1 MKSIIYLEY
10 ILNLI
15 FLLIFYMHMFQLN
28 SYKYI
33 KNINWIKNN
42 LKVILIKCFFIV
54 LCTILIFLKSNILN
68 LICILIL
75 VISIIYNLPKKKQK
89 IPLDITNRVKRMFI
103 TQILLILIFST
114 IGGIKNYIIIKLQI
128 LNLLSFTLCMIS
140 NLINTPIEYLL
151 KRKYINQAKKII
163 NDMPNLIVIGVTG
176 SYGKTSVK
184 NFLNTL
190 LSKKYEVLVT
200 PKNYN
205 TTMGVVKTIRENLK
219 PTHQIFICEMG
230 ATKKGDIEAI
240 CNIVKP
246 KIGIITAIGPQH
258 LETFKT
264 IDNIIHTKF
273 ELYDS
278 VKKSDGQ
285 VFLNYNNQYLSQ
297 MEKKKNIFYYGI
309 NNNELDYNSYQIKSS
324 CEGLKFT
331 MSDDKSKEEVNF
343 ETELIGKHNVINLTG
358 AIGIADILGIS
369 LSESKTRIK
378 KIKNVEHRLQ
388 LVSKG
393 EVTIIDDAY
402 NSNPISSK
410 SALDTLSEFEG
421 TKIIIT
427 PGLVEL
433 GDKQRKYNFEF
444 GQYITNV
451 CDYIY
456 LVGQKNSKPILEGIK
471 SKENNKDKTFVVDSP
486 EEAMQEIK
494 KLDIKGKVAILLEND
509 LPDNYNL

>member
-1 MKSIIYLEY
+1 
-10 ILNLI
+10 
-15 FLLIFYMHMFQLN
+15 
-28 SYKYI
+28 
-33 KNINWIKNN
+33 
-42 LKVILIKCFFIV
+42 
-54 LCTILIFLKSNILN
+54 
-68 LICILIL
+68 
-75 VISIIYNLPKKKQK
+75 
-89 IPLDITNRVKRMFI
+89 
-103 TQILLILIFST
+103 
-114 IGGIKNYIIIKLQI
+114 
-128 LNLLSFTLCMIS
+128 
-140 NLINTPIEYLL
+140 
-151 KRKYINQAKKII
+151 
-163 NDMPNLIVIGVTG
+163 
-176 SYGKTSVK
+176 
-184 NFLNTL
+184 
-190 LSKKYEVLVT
+190 
-200 PKNYN
+200 
-205 TTMGVVKTIRENLK
+205 
-219 PTHQIFICEMG
+219 
-230 ATKKGDIEAI
+230 
-240 CNIVKP
+240 
-246 KIGIITAIGPQH
+246 
-258 LETFKT
+258 
-264 IDNIIHTKF
+264 
-273 ELYDS
+273 
-278 VKKSDGQ
+278 
-285 VFLNYNNQYLSQ
+285 
-297 MEKKKNIFYYGI
+297 
-309 NNNELDYNSYQIKSS
+309 
-324 CEGLKFT
+324 

-456 LVGQKNSKPILEGIK
+456 LVGQKNSKPILEGIN
-471 SKENNKDKTFVVDSP
+471 SKENNKDRTFVVDSP

-494 KLDIKGKVAILLEND
+494 KLNIKDKVAILLEND